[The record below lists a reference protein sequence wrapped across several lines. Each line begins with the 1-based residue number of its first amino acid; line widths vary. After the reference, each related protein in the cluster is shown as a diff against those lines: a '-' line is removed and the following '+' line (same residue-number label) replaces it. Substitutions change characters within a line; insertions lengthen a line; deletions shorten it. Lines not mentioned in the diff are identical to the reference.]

1 VLTPTLLLLRQF
13 FYTLVSGDM
22 VYRTRKQRGAGYQF
36 GPAITH
42 GLINNYGQEI
52 IAGPKLIPDCLA
64 AAKTDTLGYSG
75 PKGLPG
81 LSGGGAYRNRK
92 QQRKHRKQSG
102 GRYGFVDA
110 AGMPPSTPALGGLA
124 PMTRIACESSTPN
137 PLNPGPHTPST
148 APMGAASDPKP
159 FVMAGGAV
167 QGIPATVGFTGTA
180 DAAAYYAPTAG
191 YSNAPST
198 QVSSTGSPWL
208 TQIPYGAR
216 EMTPAC
222 IKTGGGMSRRRRR
235 NRKTRKGRKG
245 RKTQRKH

>member
-1 VLTPTLLLLRQF
+1 
-13 FYTLVSGDM
+13 M
-22 VYRTRKQRGAGYQF
+22 VNRTRKQRGAGYQF
-36 GPAITH
+36 GPQITH
-42 GLINNYGQEI
+42 GLVNNYGQEI
-52 IAGPKLIPDCLA
+52 IPGPKLIPDCLA

-81 LSGGGAYRNRK
+81 MSGGARK
-92 QQRKHRKQSG
+92 KRAGKKHRGSKHRRSYRKQSG

-110 AGMPPSTPALGGLA
+110 SGMPPTTPFLGGLA
-124 PMTRIACESSTPN
+124 PMTRIACEGSTPN

-167 QGIPATVGFTGTA
+167 QGIPATTGFTGTA

-191 YSNAPST
+191 YSNMPSG

-222 IKTGGGMSRRRRR
+222 IKTGGGSRKQ
-235 NRKTRKGRKG
+235 RKQRKS
-245 RKTQRKH
+245 RKTQRKGRKQQRKH